1 MTALDAHRF
10 NFTHVVGSIGD
21 MLWRDQAGH
30 DKTIRRWF
38 GAAGLG
44 LLLAGGVAS
53 AQEAVRVRGTIER
66 VEGDVYVVKARD
78 GQTLRLTLAADAQVA
93 AGVKS
98 AFSDI
103 KPGSYIGVA
112 AMPQADGSK
121 RALEVHIF
129 HESMRGTGE
138 GHRNWDLQPT
148 STMTNATVYQVVNVV
163 DGHTM
168 TLKYTGGEQRV
179 FVPPDTIIVTYLP
192 GRLAELAPGATIF
205 VPAASKEPN
214 GMLQAQ
220 RIMVGRDVAPP
231 Q

>member
-78 GQTLRLTLAADAQVA
+78 GNTVRLTLAADAQVA
-93 AGVKS
+93 ASVKS
-98 AFSDI
+98 ALSDI

-112 AMPQADGSK
+112 GMPQADGSK

-138 GHRNWDLQPT
+138 GHRPWDLQPT
-148 STMTNATVYQVVNVV
+148 STMTNATVDQVVNVM
-163 DGHTM
+163 DGRTM
-168 TLKYTGGEQRV
+168 T
-179 FVPPDTIIVTYLP
+179 FIVTYLP
-192 GRLAELAPGATIF
+192 GSTGASSST
-205 VPAASKEPN
+205 AYW
-214 GMLQAQ
+214 
-220 RIMVGRDVAPP
+220 
-231 Q
+231 